1 MKIYKRCILQEDYS
15 VLPECCKKRIN
26 SKKNRIQSA
35 AAYLLLR
42 DALKENGKD
51 INNIS
56 FLETGKPVMPDCFIS
71 IAHSGELAV
80 CCISEKQTGID
91 AERLRRIEKRKK
103 YYFFTERENQYV
115 NSGDNADL
123 NFLII
128 WTMKEAYKKAEDCS
142 WLKLKDIC
150 FVGENG
156 KPLKNYNSYSFKT
169 ECSDGYI
176 ITLCEKISGS

>member
-56 FLETGKPVMPDCFIS
+56 FLETGAYLETHKTTHLFRPRSIS
-71 IAHSGELAV
+71 A
-80 CCISEKQTGID
+80 
-91 AERLRRIEKRKK
+91 
-103 YYFFTERENQYV
+103 
-115 NSGDNADL
+115 
-123 NFLII
+123 
-128 WTMKEAYKKAEDCS
+128 
-142 WLKLKDIC
+142 
-150 FVGENG
+150 
-156 KPLKNYNSYSFKT
+156 
-169 ECSDGYI
+169 
-176 ITLCEKISGS
+176 